1 MLTQGCRRP
10 QRIHVADGVDLD
22 ASNANM
28 FRVDAGAPLRAPTAC
43 TPPDLHPPSRVALDS
58 AVAKRLEGLA
68 TRRPIAAKQ
77 AARGVDEAAKRF
89 EASRVCAIGRLSN

>member
-43 TPPDLHPPSRVALDS
+43 TPPGLHPPSRVTLDS

-68 TRRPIAAKQ
+68 PRRPVAAKLLEGLTRRR
-77 AARGVDEAAKRF
+77 RGLRPHEFVR
-89 EASRVCAIGRLSN
+89 